1 MTIKLKK
8 HDKKNEKHDK
18 KLKNT
23 LISWWENTKNN
34 QKLGNT
40 NRSKKLQ
47 NGKKKSSTNTK
58 MIIAQNRL

>member
-34 QKLGNT
+34 KKLGNT
-40 NRSKKLQ
+40 QKY
-47 NGKKKSSTNTK
+47 
-58 MIIAQNRL
+58 